1 MIRKLCI
8 MTGLLT
14 ALSAAVA
21 SDLKAQPPGGGDR
34 QRSPEQMA
42 KAQTSRMR
50 EDLGLT
56 AEQEKPV
63 MAANLKFAER
73 MVAARREAMAA
84 GGRPDADSLRSW
96 SRQRDEAL
104 RTVLTAEQF
113 GRLQRHR
120 EDMRRQN
127 PGGGRRG
134 GGGRR

>member
-1 MIRKLCI
+1 MIRMLCI
-8 MTGLLT
+8 MSGLFT
-14 ALSAAVA
+14 VLSAAVPTN
-21 SDLKAQPPGGGDR
+21 LQAQPPGGGDR

-42 KAQTSRMR
+42 KAQTARMR

-63 MAANLKFAER
+63 LTANLKFAER

-84 GGRPDADSLRSW
+84 GGRPDVDSVRTW
-96 SRQRDEAL
+96 SRQRDEAF
-104 RTVLTAEQF
+104 RTILTAEQYD
-113 GRLQRHR
+113 RMQRQR

>member
-1 MIRKLCI
+1 MIRMLCI
-8 MTGLLT
+8 MTGLFT
-14 ALSAAVA
+14 VLSAAVPTN
-21 SDLKAQPPGGGDR
+21 LQAQPPGGGDR

-42 KAQTSRMR
+42 KAQTARMR

-63 MAANLKFAER
+63 LTANLKFAER

-84 GGRPDADSLRSW
+84 GGRPDADSVRTW
-96 SRQRDEAL
+96 SRQRDEGF

-113 GRLQRHR
+113 GKLQRQR
-120 EDMRRQN
+120 EEMRRQN